1 MKLKKILRQ
10 FFASLFL
17 LSIIAFF
24 LNWANL
30 LRVGDIKLLRIGV
43 ISLVLTLL
51 FSDLSKIKD
60 FFQTIKKTDFSSI
73 FEKKEIAFKN
83 FFEKKWVKW
92 GLVPFLLFL
101 FGISLSLFN
110 IYNNKPFSVL
120 TENYKERDLVLIQ
133 EKSGHDK
140 EKIIG
145 EFRAIE
151 NNLGIV
157 SLELK
162 TTRDNIYKR
171 TLTFRIKEKGKQD
184 WYYENEYDIGTI
196 ISGESYPFGFPTI
209 PNSKNKTFIFEIE
222 FPQSETNI
230 VSLEGSDSLL
240 STKHKFS
247 KTEIT
252 RDYKNLLLFSY
263 KKFLNTYSDSGKI
276 VSALIYLLLPLLYFL
291 FRIQSRFLWFFSGI
305 AMLLLSLT
313 ETGTLSFSLFKE
325 AQSILLYITIL
336 SLIYLTI
343 YLPAQKR
350 KSFPTAPRTSS
361 LLLCT
366 GLLGYLLLRLYFL
379 DIFNFLISTTF
390 ILVLFY
396 LLYSSREF
404 WIEKYRSLFTMSRFK
419 KGQKIKKREKYLI
432 VVFLVFLF
440 FSSLFLKTY
449 DFKERPMS
457 DTGRYLFRENKEQN
471 IDNYEITVQNPLP
484 KERSGLGNRYNLCYL
499 AYVKGNADLTKCHSS
514 PMIIKSLATGFT
526 FYNIMPLFNIP
537 TDFFSQHLTFII
549 LFHIVSFAFFIWEF
563 LIIYERISQR
573 LAYIFS
579 LFLFT
584 APFFLVFEQ
593 YLNYDSFLIHIG
605 ILFSIYTYLFFKEN
619 RINDLLAITV
629 VYFVGT
635 TIKGFT
641 NLLLYEFVILY
652 CFSLFFRIFKH
663 NKNFPQHFLFSIST
677 IISGTFFLYLLIWP
691 HAWIFPLETIRQH
704 ILYTPANIPTILI
717 SLSIIFVSY
726 IFLKILDKIKIK
738 LPPKYGY
745 WLVFLLTVLLSLISY
760 IKFPISRFINFKVFE
775 IFNINTSFFQKLFFS
790 LPIQSFTNN
799 ILIVLFVS
807 LGLALL
813 ALNKKSNKLKQ
824 FFIISFLVY
833 LFFILLSSGK
843 YPSHNRYQHIVSG
856 CFILSAAIFFSSIT
870 KKFHAKTLF
879 LLLFVFYIFA
889 IREII
894 LFIPHLFFYK
904 NQIAP
909 AEFYPTTGS
918 GMQTKIDAFRF
929 LENLSNKSFVVY
941 VNYPG
946 GNERNF
952 SKIKL
957 LNNHGKVPLAPQ
969 EYISFDYAIFTT
981 SGKNG
986 MYVRPIV
993 RKIYN
998 LYQKEKPVWK
1008 YTPPRYKRE
1017 MISIKEHIPLTD
1029 IEEKLVSV
1037 NSLKENSEINIEFMK
1052 NQLPDFRKENLK
1064 VVYHFYY
1071 DQNSLERIYSGIFL
1085 YITKNNGAIKVYL
1098 PKEIYN
1104 YCPNIL
1110 ENNFRKYLTAGRN
1123 YLFVN
1128 SQCNFEKPSLVEA
1141 R

>member
-10 FFASLFL
+10 FSVSLF
-17 LSIIAFF
+17 F
-24 LNWANL
+24 LFMAALFLDWANL
-30 LRVGDIKLLRIGV
+30 LRVGDIKLLRVGV
-43 ISLVLTLL
+43 VSLVLALL
-51 FSDLSKIKD
+51 FSDLSKIKI

-432 VVFLVFLF
+432 VAFLVFLF

-457 DTGRYLFRENKEQN
+457 DTGRYLFYESKEQN
-471 IDNYEITVQNPLP
+471 ITNYEITTENLLP
-484 KERSGLGNRYNLCYL
+484 KERSGFGNRYNLCYL
-499 AYVKGNADLTKCHSS
+499 AYVKRNADLTKCHSS

-526 FYNIMPLFNIP
+526 FYNIMPLLNIS

-549 LFHIVSFAFFIWEF
+549 LFHIISFAFFIWEF
-563 LIIYERISQR
+563 LIIYKRISRR

-619 RINDLLAITV
+619 RINDFLAITV

-652 CFSLFFRIFKH
+652 CFFLFFRILKH
-663 NKNFPQHFLFSIST
+663 NKNFPRHFLFSIST

-691 HAWIFPLETIRQH
+691 HAWIFPLETLRQQ
-704 ILYTPANIPTILI
+704 LFYTPTNIPTILI
-717 SLSIIFVSY
+717 PLFIISFLY
-726 IFLKILDKIKIK
+726 IFLKILDKIRIG

-745 WLVFLLTVLLSLISY
+745 WLVSLSTILLFLISY
-760 IKFPISRFINFKVFE
+760 IEFPASYFQNFTISE
-775 IFNINTSFFQKLFFS
+775 IFHSSTSFLQKTFFS
-790 LPIQSFTNN
+790 LPIQLFTNN
-799 ILIVLFVS
+799 VLVVLFLFLGIVL
-807 LGLALL
+807 LA
-813 ALNKKSNKLKQ
+813 SNRKNCKLCQ
-824 FFIISFLVY
+824 FFTVTLLTG
-833 LFFILLSSGK
+833 LFFILISSCK
-843 YPSHNRYQHIVSG
+843 YVSNTRYQYIISG
-856 CFILSAAIFFSSIT
+856 CFILSSAVSFLRIFEKVS
-870 KKFHAKTLF
+870 AKVF
-879 LLLFVFYIFA
+879 IALLFAFFLFSIK
-889 IREII
+889 EISMF
-894 LFIPHLFFYK
+894 LPHLFFYK

-909 AEFYPTTGS
+909 IEFYPTTGS
-918 GMQTKIDAFRF
+918 GMQTKLDAFRF
-929 LENLSNKSFVVY
+929 LDNTLTKNTIVY
-941 VNYPG
+941 VNYEG
-946 GNERNF
+946 GDTRDF

-957 LNNHGKVPLAPQ
+957 LGDHGEIPFIPQ
-969 EYISFDYAIFTT
+969 EYISFDYAIFTLP
-981 SGKNG
+981 GKNA

-1008 YTPPRYKRE
+1008 YIPPRYRSE

-1037 NSLKENSEINIEFMK
+1037 SSLKENSEINIEFMK

-1071 DQNSLERIYSGIFL
+1071 DQNSLERIYSGILL
-1085 YITKNNGAIKVYL
+1085 YITKNNGAVKVYL

-1110 ENNFRKYLTAGRN
+1110 ENNFRKYLTAGGN
-1123 YLFVN
+1123 YLFIN